1 MTNSNNKI
9 DRILAIPAFVLLV
22 IAWFIGNQLAENT
35 LTDQIQDHL
44 PDDVNVNYLDED
56 IFILETDTSSYLVN
70 GWGNGYGGKLRSSLV
85 FSATGDVTGIYLTAD
100 QETPSFI
107 KRLQNKRFLQKI
119 VGLNWKS
126 LVQGENMPDVITG
139 ATYTSQA
146 ILDGAQKAAR
156 LYAVEILTEE
166 DLPDLA
172 ARRINWTSQHT
183 LLLIVLG
190 LSVFVT
196 RTRILKK
203 IKARWILILFN
214 LIFLGFWT
222 GNQLSI
228 VQFSRLTGGDFPHLD
243 QHLFFYLLLGGSLIF
258 VLGLNKN
265 IYYDRICPFG
275 AAQEC
280 LGALSG
286 TKRTIRDRNNQ
297 IRWIPRILA
306 LGLLII
312 GLIFR
317 HPSSIN
323 YEVFSAFFQLVGNS
337 LQFGILILVLVT
349 SLFFRRPWCNLLCP
363 VKPVFEYIQTIRNWF
378 IQSLK
383 IK

>member
-1 MTNSNNKI
+1 MIISNKKT

-22 IAWFIGNQLAENT
+22 VAWFIGNQLAEST
-35 LTDQIQDHL
+35 VTEQIENHL
-44 PDDVNVNYLDED
+44 PNGIGVNYLKED
-56 IFILETDTSSYLVN
+56 IFLLEPDSTSYLVN

-85 FSATGDVTGIYLTAD
+85 FSKTGEVTDIILTAD
-100 QETPSFI
+100 KETPSFI
-107 KRLQNKRFLQKI
+107 KRLSNKRFLQKI
-119 VGLNWKS
+119 VGLNWES
-126 LVQGENMPDVITG
+126 LVQSKNLPDAITG
-139 ATYTSQA
+139 ATLTSHA
-146 ILDGAQKAAR
+146 ILVGAQNAAR
-156 LYAVEILTEE
+156 LYALEILEE
-166 DLPDLA
+166 QNLPEA
-172 ARRINWTSQHT
+172 AVRKIKWTNQHT
-183 LLLIVLG
+183 VLIIILVL
-190 LSVFVT
+190 SSFAT
-196 RTRILKK
+196 RTRILHK
-203 IKARWILILFN
+203 IRARWILILFN

-222 GNQLSI
+222 SNQLSI
-228 VQFSRLTGGDFPHLD
+228 VQFSRITSGEFPPFD

-286 TKRTIRDRNNQ
+286 TKRTIKYRNNQ

-306 LGLLII
+306 LGLLIL

-337 LQFGILILVLVT
+337 LQFAILLLVLIT
-349 SLFFRRPWCNLLCP
+349 SLFFRRPWCQLLCP
-363 VKPVFEYIQTIRNWF
+363 VKPVFEYFQTLRNWLL
-378 IQSLK
+378 SS
-383 IK
+383 IKSK

>member
-1 MTNSNNKI
+1 MINPNRKI
-9 DRILAIPAFVLLV
+9 DRILAIPAFALLV
-22 IAWFIGNQLAENT
+22 TAWFIGNHLAEDT

-44 PDDVNVNYLDED
+44 PDDVNVNYLEED
-56 IFILETDTSSYLVN
+56 IFILEPDTSSYLVN
-70 GWGNGYGGKLRSSLV
+70 GWGDGYGGKLRSSLV
-85 FSATGDVTGIYLTAD
+85 FSGTGDVTGIYLTAD

-107 KRLQNKRFLQKI
+107 KRLQNKHFLQKI

-126 LVQGENMPDVITG
+126 LVHGENMPDVITG

-146 ILDGAQKAAR
+146 IMDGAQKAAR
-156 LYAVEILTEE
+156 LFAVEILTEE

-172 ARRINWTSQHT
+172 ARRINWTSQHS

-196 RTRILKK
+196 RTQILQK

-297 IRWIPRILA
+297 IRWMPRILA
-306 LGLLII
+306 LGLLVI

-363 VKPVFEYIQTIRNWF
+363 VKPVFEYIQTLRNWLF
-378 IQSLK
+378 K
-383 IK
+383 A

>member
-1 MTNSNNKI
+1 MTNSNKKI

-22 IAWFIGNQLAENT
+22 IAWFIGNQLAEST

-44 PDDVNVNYLDED
+44 PDGVNVNYLDED
-56 IFILETDTSSYLVN
+56 IFILEPDTSSYLVN
-70 GWGNGYGGKLRSSLV
+70 GWGDGYGGKLRSSLV
-85 FSATGDVTGIYLTAD
+85 FSATGEVTGIYLTAD
-100 QETPSFI
+100 KETPSFI
-107 KRLQNKRFLQKI
+107 KRLRNKRFLQKI

-126 LVQGENMPDVITG
+126 LVHDENLPDVITG

-156 LYAVEILTEE
+156 LYAVEILAEE
-166 DLPDLA
+166 NLPVLA
-172 ARRINWTSQHT
+172 DRRINWTSQHT

-196 RTRILKK
+196 RTRILQK
-203 IKARWILILFN
+203 IKARWILIFFN

-228 VQFSRLTGGDFPHLD
+228 VQFSRLTGGDFPSLD

-286 TKRTIRDRNNQ
+286 TKRTIRDRNNH

-306 LGLLII
+306 LGLLVI

-323 YEVFSAFFQLVGNS
+323 YEVFAAFFQLVGNS

-363 VKPVFEYIQTIRNWF
+363 VKPVFEYVQTIRNWF

-383 IK
+383 TK